1 VLLYLKVRESGV
13 ISRCNVFLII
23 LFSFFFQSSCVNFSV
38 VLICVWPTKAS
49 LNPKQFLP
57 RLSVLRAG
65 KGTYLFLL
73 FVLFVFSLCYL
84 YLTPGY
90 ESKLPRARTGT
101 VPRRLTLGVTL
112 NHKSNLVP
120 SETIGPPHHMS
131 VGLYEAMGMSTFF
144 SLWRDGGNQQPAKI
158 SIL

>member
-1 VLLYLKVRESGV
+1 
-13 ISRCNVFLII
+13 
-23 LFSFFFQSSCVNFSV
+23 
-38 VLICVWPTKAS
+38 
-49 LNPKQFLP
+49 
-57 RLSVLRAG
+57 
-65 KGTYLFLL
+65 
-73 FVLFVFSLCYL
+73 VLFVFSLCYL

-158 SIL
+158 FIYETIPHNIHLSGVLRCQRPSSHHHHSAITIC